1 MTKIMWRNT
10 VSACVVLLIGL
21 LLVHCAEG
29 ASEKTLLQQQLF
41 KLEVLRN
48 RRFSD
53 PKSADTVPPALNI
66 EVLKQMRQE
75 SLANDFSGMLEKS
88 RIKSSAMDRLREKM
102 ADIHNKLQDSSS
114 ERA

>member
-1 MTKIMWRNT
+1 MAKNMGRNT
-10 VSACVVLLIGL
+10 FSACMVLLISL

-29 ASEKTLLQQQLF
+29 ASQKALLDQQLF

-48 RRFSD
+48 RRFND
-53 PKSADTVPPALNI
+53 PKSADTIPPALNI

-102 ADIHNKLQDSSS
+102 ADIHNKQHS